1 MSTMKLSTAACAGPA
16 YDQNRSGT
24 QRKNALLRSAW
35 KIYMA
40 ETPSYAGPERPFF
53 RRPARPGYAQGN
65 VELCWRLGEQFLEL
79 LRMDPQQLLEI

>member
-1 MSTMKLSTAACAGPA
+1 
-16 YDQNRSGT
+16 
-24 QRKNALLRSAW
+24 
-35 KIYMA
+35 MA